1 MLEIEQEIQEF
12 NNELKK
18 TNIIIEVFEFFYKK
32 LIRICEILKISLQE
46 LIHKDLENLIG
57 FYEERFNSIGVNL

>member
-1 MLEIEQEIQEF
+1 MLEIEQEIQEI

-18 TNIIIEVFEFFYKK
+18 TNIIIEVFEFFYNK

>member
-1 MLEIEQEIQEF
+1 MLEIEQEIQEI

-18 TNIIIEVFEFFYKK
+18 TNIIIEVFEFFYNK

-46 LIHKDLENLIG
+46 LIHKDLENLIS
-57 FYEERFNSIGVNL
+57 FHEERFTSIGITL

>member
-1 MLEIEQEIQEF
+1 MLEIEQEIQEI

-18 TNIIIEVFEFFYKK
+18 TNIIIEVFEFFYNK

-57 FYEERFNSIGVNL
+57 SYEERFTSIGITL